1 MKFSFSTL
9 GCPGWSWRTIF
20 SSAKDIGMDGIEIRC
35 IGNELYAPACA
46 EFADENLA
54 GTMDMLA
61 GAGMTIPVLDS
72 NAVLGMADK
81 ARSALAEAKEYIDLA
96 AKIGTP
102 YVRVMCI
109 GVPQP
114 DECDLE
120 LCLRLYSELCEYGA
134 AKGVQ
139 PLMETNG
146 PLGDT
151 AAMMSFMER
160 VPSANKGVLWDIHHP
175 YRYFDEAPEV
185 SYGRIAPLLRHV
197 HVKDS
202 MMVEGKVSYKL
213 LGKGDVPVKATLQ
226 LLMDKGYEGFVSLEW
241 VKKWNPEL
249 EEAGIVLPQFANYV
263 RRVTGE

>member
-9 GCPGWSWRTIF
+9 GCPGWSWKVIF

-35 IGNELYAPACA
+35 IGNELYAPDCA
-46 EFADENLA
+46 EFSDENA
-54 GTMDMLA
+54 GKTMEMLA

-72 NAVLGMADK
+72 NAVLGMAEK
-81 ARSALAEAKEYIDLA
+81 ARAGLAEAKEYIDLA
-96 AKIGTP
+96 ARIGTP

-114 DECDLE
+114 EECDLD
-120 LCLRLYSELCEYGA
+120 LCAKLYGELCEYGA

-146 PLGDT
+146 MLGDT
-151 AAMMSFMER
+151 KAMMEFMAR
-160 VPSANKGVLWDIHHP
+160 IPSENKGVLWDIHHP
-175 YRYFDEAPEV
+175 YRYFGESAAE
-185 SYGRIAPLLRHV
+185 SYERIAPLLRHV

-202 MMVEGKVSYKL
+202 MLVDGKVSYKL
-213 LGKGDVPVKATLQ
+213 LGKGDVPVKETLR
-226 LLMDKGYEGFVSLEW
+226 LLKEKDFDGFVSLEW

-263 RRVTGE
+263 RRVIAD